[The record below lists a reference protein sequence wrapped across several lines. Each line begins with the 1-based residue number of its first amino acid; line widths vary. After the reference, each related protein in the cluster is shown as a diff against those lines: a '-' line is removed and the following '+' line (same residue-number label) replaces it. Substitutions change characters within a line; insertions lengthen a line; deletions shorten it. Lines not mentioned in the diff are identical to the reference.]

1 MAPPTSPIS
10 QRTRSGTANSAEL
23 LGDSSEETIQR
34 GKTHDNISAP
44 YNINKPLEPK
54 EVSNRRDTRKKKQ
67 QVQFSTNITGPAQ
80 QEASPIFLHRSPEM
94 INNNV
99 DQLNLQNSNINKNDG
114 NKQILEQIIGQSS
127 ADQNI
132 PKPVNKNVDQQIELP
147 DIDMIDSTHE
157 DVLEQPRKLE
167 QEKILAKLHVQIDDA
182 NNINEYRKF
191 IKVVQ
196 NHILEDAGLKQE
208 NIINLQ
214 TQVITQKN
222 DNNNKDKQKEDGSSQ
237 TPRVITGIALLAT
250 IISRDTLI
258 SLIETPYSCDNKEYY
273 FEEVITAKAKQLQKN
288 KNSRDRVVQIFNASL
303 RLTTAII
310 KPFMRK
316 YGDIEEEEC
325 YSRRPYAHAPNRQ
338 VIYITFKEA
347 NSVTQFY
354 NNHVLWIYGEM
365 LCVTPFLMEKED
377 RDKLKL
383 YCKKLNGL
391 PPNVQA
397 IEFKSFVDN
406 QEVVEFFIPRNT
418 YTNETQK
425 YAYVYFKTEAAMEEA
440 VKVPLSVRNKI
451 SEWSEPQEQSCF
463 RCGYTGHFIR
473 DCDYVP
479 PRTRPMKKNEYFRQI
494 REIRQDRYSRNRQI
508 TNQRPTSYAQMVAR
522 GGNRNKHRNNYNNQ
536 QNRRQQWNGR
546 YIDRSWNRNNINRYN
561 EEEEIHDT
569 YNEDCDGEMSS
580 DETEMYEWEEPPR
593 RGLSSRPKSRDF
605 ISGTRRG
612 GSMHMN
618 NEERKEF
625 NQINTNES
633 LNEIRNDFAK
643 IKDMMDC
650 LMKDQSS
657 MRKELEVIKIQ
668 NNTNLKDK
676 SQRPTQATNSNKKR
690 EGVIF
695 NSGGKRARNE
705 ESSDSDN
712 IAANNVQMLS
722 NRLDN
727 TDNTMKNIM
736 NMLQKM
742 GDKFNHISSFQE
754 DNTNH
759 TANNN
764 NNNYNTGKGAIIKGD
779 DNASTSNNN
788 NY

>member
-1 MAPPTSPIS
+1 FSKSVFELNKMAPPTSPIS

-80 QEASPIFLHRSPEM
+80 QEASPIFLHHSPKT

-99 DQLNLQNSNINKNDG
+99 DQSNLQNSNVNKNDG
-114 NKQILEQIIGQSS
+114 NKQIPEQIIGQSS

-157 DVLEQPRKLE
+157 DILEQPRKLE

-303 RLTTAII
+303 RLTTAINI

-354 NNHVLWIYGEM
+354 NNHVLWIY
-365 LCVTPFLMEKED
+365 
-377 RDKLKL
+377 
-383 YCKKLNGL
+383 
-391 PPNVQA
+391 A

-406 QEVVEFFIPRNT
+406 QEVVEFFILRNT

-508 TNQRPTSYAQMVAR
+508 TNQRPTTYAQMVAR
-522 GGNRNKHRNNYNNQ
+522 GGNRNKYRNNYNNQ

-580 DETEMYEWEEPPR
+580 DETEMYEWEEPSH

-676 SQRPTQATNSNKKR
+676 SQRLTQATNSNKKR

-695 NSGGKRARNE
+695 NSGGKRTRNE

-712 IAANNVQMLS
+712 VAANNVQMLS

-759 TANNN
+759 TAKNN

>member
-1 MAPPTSPIS
+1 MASPTSPIS
-10 QRTRSGTANSAEL
+10 QRTRSGTANSAEI
-23 LGDSSEETIQR
+23 LGDSSEEAFQQ
-34 GKTHDNISAP
+34 GKTHDNNFAP

-67 QVQFSTNITGPAQ
+67 QVQFSTNIAGPAQ
-80 QEASPIFLHRSPEM
+80 QEASPIFLHRSPKTV
-94 INNNV
+94 NNNAG
-99 DQLNLQNSNINKNDG
+99 QSNLQDANVNINDG
-114 NKQILEQIIGQSS
+114 NKQTQGQIIGRSS
-127 ADQNI
+127 DDQNI
-132 PKPVNKNVDQQIELP
+132 PNPVNKNNDQQIELP
-147 DIDMIDSTHE
+147 DIDMIDNTQE
-157 DVLEQPRKLE
+157 DVLEQPRKLV
-167 QEKILAKLHVQIDDA
+167 QEKILAKLYVQIDDA
-182 NNINEYRKF
+182 NNIDEYRKF

-196 NHILEDAGLKQE
+196 NHILEDASLKQE
-208 NIINLQ
+208 DIINLQ

-222 DNNNKDKQKEDGSSQ
+222 ENNNKDKQKENGPSQ
-237 TPRVITGIALLAT
+237 TPKIIIGIALLAT
-250 IISRDTLI
+250 IISRETLV
-258 SLIETPYSCDNKEYY
+258 SLIETPYSCDNKDYF
-273 FEEVITAKAKQLQKN
+273 FEEVITAKAKQLKKN
-288 KNSRDRVVQIFNASL
+288 EKSRDRVVQVFNASL

-316 YGDIEEEEC
+316 YGEIEEEEC

-347 NSVTQFY
+347 NSVTRFY
-354 NNHVLWIYGEM
+354 NSHVLWIYGEM

-397 IEFKSFVDN
+397 IEFKSFIDN

-440 VKVPLSVRNKI
+440 IKVPLSVRNKI

-473 DCDYVP
+473 DCDYIP

-494 REIRQDRYSRNRQI
+494 REIRQDRYSRNRQNA
-508 TNQRPTSYAQMVAR
+508 NQRPATYAQMVAR
-522 GGNRNKHRNNYNNQ
+522 GGNRYKPRNNYNDQ

-561 EEEEIHDT
+561 EEEEINDT
-569 YNEDCDGEMSS
+569 YNEDYNGEMSS
-580 DETEMYEWEEPPR
+580 DETEMYDWEEPPR
-593 RGLSSRPKSRDF
+593 SSVLRPTSRGLS
-605 ISGTRRG
+605 SGTRRG

-625 NQINTNES
+625 NQINTNENLS
-633 LNEIRNDFAK
+633 EIKNDFAK

-650 LMKDQSS
+650 LMKEQSS

-676 SQRPTQATNSNKKR
+676 SQKPIQAANNNKKR
-690 EGVIF
+690 IGVIF
-695 NSGGKRARNE
+695 NSNSKRTRNE

-712 IAANNVQMLS
+712 VAANNVQMLS

-742 GDKFNHISSFQE
+742 GDKFSQISNFQE

-759 TANNN
+759 NSNNN
-764 NNNYNTGKGAIIKGD
+764 NNTGKGAIIKGD

-788 NY
+788 NH

>member
-23 LGDSSEETIQR
+23 LGDSSKETIQR

-94 INNNV
+94 INNSV
-99 DQLNLQNSNINKNDG
+99 DQSNLQNSNINKNDG
-114 NKQILEQIIGQSS
+114 NKQIPEQIIGQSS

-132 PKPVNKNVDQQIELP
+132 PKPVNKNVDQQIKLP
-147 DIDMIDSTHE
+147 DIDIIDSTHE

-258 SLIETPYSCDNKEYY
+258 SLIKTPYSCDNKEYY

-479 PRTRPMKKNEYFRQI
+479 LRTRPMKKNEYFRQI

-508 TNQRPTSYAQMVAR
+508 TNQRPTTYAQMVAR

-536 QNRRQQWNGR
+536 QNRRQRWNGR

-580 DETEMYEWEEPPR
+580 DETEMYEWEEPPH

-779 DNASTSNNN
+779 DNALTSNNN

>member
-23 LGDSSEETIQR
+23 LGDSSEETFQR

-80 QEASPIFLHRSPEM
+80 QEASPIFLHRSPET

-99 DQLNLQNSNINKNDG
+99 DQSNLQNSNVNKNDG
-114 NKQILEQIIGQSS
+114 NKQTLGQITGQSS

-132 PKPVNKNVDQQIELP
+132 SKSVNKNVDQQIELP

-182 NNINEYRKF
+182 ANIDEYRKF

-196 NHILEDAGLKQE
+196 NHILEDIGLKQE

-214 TQVITQKN
+214 TQVITQTN
-222 DNNNKDKQKEDGSSQ
+222 DNNNKDKQKENGPSQ
-237 TPRVITGIALLAT
+237 TPRIITGIALLAT
-250 IISRDTLI
+250 IISRETLN

-288 KNSRDRVVQIFNASL
+288 KNSRDR
-303 RLTTAII
+303 
-310 KPFMRK
+310 M
-316 YGDIEEEEC
+316 
-325 YSRRPYAHAPNRQ
+325 
-338 VIYITFKEA
+338 
-347 NSVTQFY
+347 
-354 NNHVLWIYGEM
+354 
-365 LCVTPFLMEKED
+365 
-377 RDKLKL
+377 
-383 YCKKLNGL
+383 
-391 PPNVQA
+391 
-397 IEFKSFVDN
+397 
-406 QEVVEFFIPRNT
+406 
-418 YTNETQK
+418 
-425 YAYVYFKTEAAMEEA
+425 EAAMEEA

-451 SEWSEPQEQSCF
+451 SEW
-463 RCGYTGHFIR
+463 
-473 DCDYVP
+473 
-479 PRTRPMKKNEYFRQI
+479 
-494 REIRQDRYSRNRQI
+494 EIRQDRYSRNRQNN
-508 TNQRPTSYAQMVAR
+508 NQRPTTYAQIVAR
-522 GGNRNKHRNNYNNQ
+522 GGNRNKLRNNYNNQ
-536 QNRRQQWNGR
+536 RNQRQQWNGK

-569 YNEDCDGEMSS
+569 YNEEYNGEMSS
-580 DETEMYEWEEPPR
+580 DETEM
-593 RGLSSRPKSRDF
+593 
-605 ISGTRRG
+605 RG

-625 NQINTNES
+625 NQINTNEN

-650 LMKDQSS
+650 LMKEQSS

-676 SQRPTQATNSNKKR
+676 SQKPLQATNSNKKR

-695 NSGGKRARNE
+695 NSSGK
-705 ESSDSDN
+705 
-712 IAANNVQMLS
+712 
-722 NRLDN
+722 
-727 TDNTMKNIM
+727 
-736 NMLQKM
+736 
-742 GDKFNHISSFQE
+742 
-754 DNTNH
+754 
-759 TANNN
+759 
-764 NNNYNTGKGAIIKGD
+764 
-779 DNASTSNNN
+779 
-788 NY
+788 

>member
-1 MAPPTSPIS
+1 
-10 QRTRSGTANSAEL
+10 
-23 LGDSSEETIQR
+23 
-34 GKTHDNISAP
+34 
-44 YNINKPLEPK
+44 
-54 EVSNRRDTRKKKQ
+54 
-67 QVQFSTNITGPAQ
+67 
-80 QEASPIFLHRSPEM
+80 M
-94 INNNV
+94 INNSV
-99 DQLNLQNSNINKNDG
+99 DQSNLQNSNINKNDG
-114 NKQILEQIIGQSS
+114 NKQIPEQIIGQSS

-258 SLIETPYSCDNKEYY
+258 SLIETRTVAIIKN
-273 FEEVITAKAKQLQKN
+273 ITLKK
-288 KNSRDRVVQIFNASL
+288 
-303 RLTTAII
+303 LTTAII
-310 KPFMRK
+310 KPFMRN

-440 VKVPLSVRNKI
+440 VKVPLSV
-451 SEWSEPQEQSCF
+451 
-463 RCGYTGHFIR
+463 
-473 DCDYVP
+473 
-479 PRTRPMKKNEYFRQI
+479 
-494 REIRQDRYSRNRQI
+494 
-508 TNQRPTSYAQMVAR
+508 
-522 GGNRNKHRNNYNNQ
+522 
-536 QNRRQQWNGR
+536 
-546 YIDRSWNRNNINRYN
+546 
-561 EEEEIHDT
+561 
-569 YNEDCDGEMSS
+569 
-580 DETEMYEWEEPPR
+580 
-593 RGLSSRPKSRDF
+593 
-605 ISGTRRG
+605 
-612 GSMHMN
+612 
-618 NEERKEF
+618 
-625 NQINTNES
+625 
-633 LNEIRNDFAK
+633 
-643 IKDMMDC
+643 
-650 LMKDQSS
+650 
-657 MRKELEVIKIQ
+657 
-668 NNTNLKDK
+668 
-676 SQRPTQATNSNKKR
+676 
-690 EGVIF
+690 
-695 NSGGKRARNE
+695 
-705 ESSDSDN
+705 
-712 IAANNVQMLS
+712 
-722 NRLDN
+722 
-727 TDNTMKNIM
+727 
-736 NMLQKM
+736 
-742 GDKFNHISSFQE
+742 
-754 DNTNH
+754 
-759 TANNN
+759 
-764 NNNYNTGKGAIIKGD
+764 
-779 DNASTSNNN
+779 
-788 NY
+788 

>member
-23 LGDSSEETIQR
+23 LGDSSEETFQR

-80 QEASPIFLHRSPEM
+80 QEASPIFLHRSPET

-99 DQLNLQNSNINKNDG
+99 DQSNLQNSNVNKNDG
-114 NKQILEQIIGQSS
+114 NKQTLGQITGQSS

-132 PKPVNKNVDQQIELP
+132 SKSVNKNVDQQIELP

-182 NNINEYRKF
+182 ANIDEYRKF

-196 NHILEDAGLKQE
+196 NHILEDIGLKQE

-214 TQVITQKN
+214 TQVITQTN
-222 DNNNKDKQKEDGSSQ
+222 DNNNKDKQKENGPSQ
-237 TPRVITGIALLAT
+237 TPRIITGIALLAT
-250 IISRDTLI
+250 IISRETLN

-288 KNSRDRVVQIFNASL
+288 KNSRDR
-303 RLTTAII
+303 
-310 KPFMRK
+310 M
-316 YGDIEEEEC
+316 
-325 YSRRPYAHAPNRQ
+325 
-338 VIYITFKEA
+338 
-347 NSVTQFY
+347 
-354 NNHVLWIYGEM
+354 
-365 LCVTPFLMEKED
+365 
-377 RDKLKL
+377 
-383 YCKKLNGL
+383 
-391 PPNVQA
+391 
-397 IEFKSFVDN
+397 
-406 QEVVEFFIPRNT
+406 
-418 YTNETQK
+418 
-425 YAYVYFKTEAAMEEA
+425 EAAMEEA

-494 REIRQDRYSRNRQI
+494 REIRQDRYSRNRQNN
-508 TNQRPTSYAQMVAR
+508 NQRPTTYAQIVAR
-522 GGNRNKHRNNYNNQ
+522 GGNRNKLRNNYNNQ
-536 QNRRQQWNGR
+536 RNQRQQWNGK

-569 YNEDCDGEMSS
+569 YNEEYNGEMSS
-580 DETEMYEWEEPPR
+580 DETEM
-593 RGLSSRPKSRDF
+593 
-605 ISGTRRG
+605 RG

-625 NQINTNES
+625 NQINTNEN

-650 LMKDQSS
+650 LMKEQSS

-676 SQRPTQATNSNKKR
+676 SQKP
-690 EGVIF
+690 
-695 NSGGKRARNE
+695 NE

-712 IAANNVQMLS
+712 VAANNVQMLS

-742 GDKFNHISSFQE
+742 GDKFNHINNFQE

-759 TANNN
+759 TSNNN
-764 NNNYNTGKGAIIKGD
+764 NNNNNTGKSAIIKGD

-788 NY
+788 NH